1 LKCRPEHYLTDT
13 QEVPDI
19 HIAPREY
26 KNKKLKIQ
34 ILNQCV
40 VKSRQDATPAYTT
53 FAENE
58 KYLSPIGDI
67 PSIQIDK
74 QN

>member
-1 LKCRPEHYLTDT
+1 M
-13 QEVPDI
+13 V
-19 HIAPREY
+19 AREY
-26 KNKKLKIQ
+26 KNKKLQIQ
-34 ILNQCV
+34 TLNRCV
-40 VKSRQDATPAYTT
+40 AKSRQDATPAYTT

-67 PSIQIDK
+67 PSIQINN